1 MRIRKNVEAIAVP
14 VLLIVAAGAGLA
26 IPVPATAA
34 THTSRPGKVV
44 TGETGAAA
52 SPAVSVRTWGD
63 NSAGELGDGTLT
75 QRTTPV
81 PVPGLPGVQ
90 AISANGRHDLA
101 LLADGTVMSWGDNTF
116 GQLGNGTTSANHN
129 AELPVAVTGLPKA
142 AAVAAGGEHSL
153 ALLANGTVMAW
164 GDNSNGQLGNN
175 STTGSHVPVQVALSP

>member
-1 MRIRKNVEAIAVP
+1 MRIRKNVEAMAVP
-14 VLLIVAAGAGLA
+14 VQLIMAAGAGLA

-34 THTSRPGKVV
+34 AHTSRPGKVV

-90 AISANGRHDLA
+90 AISAKGRHDLA

-142 AAVAAGGEHSL
+142 VAVAAGGEHSL
-153 ALLANGTVMAW
+153 ALRRSLASAARGR
-164 GDNSNGQLGNN
+164 
-175 STTGSHVPVQVALSP
+175 SPSRPPQAE

>member
-1 MRIRKNVEAIAVP
+1 MRIRKNAQAMAVP

-63 NSAGELGDGTLT
+63 NSAGGLGDGTLT

-81 PVPGLPGVQ
+81 PGLSGVQ
-90 AISANGRHDLA
+90 AVSANGRHDLA
-101 LLADGTVMSWGDNTF
+101 RL
-116 GQLGNGTTSANHN
+116 
-129 AELPVAVTGLPKA
+129 
-142 AAVAAGGEHSL
+142 AGG
-153 ALLANGTVMAW
+153 
-164 GDNSNGQLGNN
+164 
-175 STTGSHVPVQVALSP
+175 P